1 MGAGGTLVTPPFCI
15 GEFWRLATEPRGYG
29 HPPEYTLQFLQGWL
43 RRAPAPSLPETFG
56 PALTS
61 ALAKLGPIGA
71 AVFDV
76 CIGVAA
82 REGGA
87 AELWTLDQGF
97 PGIEGLVVVRRPFI
111 ERL

>member
-1 MGAGGTLVTPPFCI
+1 MFCI

-29 HPPEYTLQFLQGWL
+29 RTPEYTLRFLNGWL
-43 RRAPAPSLPETFG
+43 DRAPAGGLPGSFA
-56 PALTS
+56 PALTVS
-61 ALAKLGPIGA
+61 LARLRPRGA

-82 REGGA
+82 REGAA

-97 PGIEGLVVVRRPFI
+97 PEIDGLEIVRRPLI